1 MVNIVSSAIGVG
13 IAAKQPKGRTISDYP
28 LPKRL
33 ASTSSI
39 RQGLT
44 ECNGL
49 PHSAQRSRWESC
61 ATFWK
66 PGELPF
72 SARLVAL

>member
-39 RQGLT
+39 RQGGKQLKAAGVGPT
-44 ECNGL
+44 EIARKVGISRTSVFRIL
-49 PHSAQRSRWESC
+49 SA
-61 ATFWK
+61 
-66 PGELPF
+66 
-72 SARLVAL
+72 